1 MIGSFWD
8 SLLKLLI
15 IKLLVD
21 AFLWYLFRLYVFRQL
36 YVVPELLLV

>member
-1 MIGSFWD
+1 MVGSFWD